1 MKSINELVVIKE
13 AKTQIS
19 LQQYKV
25 FVSTLAVGQVLFFCE
40 FYKNLKFNLPLQNF
54 YVLGLNFRLPCS
66 K

>member
-1 MKSINELVVIKE
+1 M
-13 AKTQIS
+13 
-19 LQQYKV
+19 
-25 FVSTLAVGQVLFFCE
+25 LFFCE